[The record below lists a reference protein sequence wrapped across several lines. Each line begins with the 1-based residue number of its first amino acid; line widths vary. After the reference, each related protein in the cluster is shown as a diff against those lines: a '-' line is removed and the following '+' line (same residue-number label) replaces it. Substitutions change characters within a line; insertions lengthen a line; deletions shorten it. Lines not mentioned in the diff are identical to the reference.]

1 MNTDLFI
8 LTFDSPT
15 GAEAMLQTLKNLQSD
30 NFIELLDAVIVLK
43 DARGNV
49 QLSQPLAVGP
59 GKGAAFGALT
69 GAIVGML
76 GGPGGAIVG
85 LISGAVTGGATAAAW
100 EADLPQDDIKAM
112 AVDELRPGESALLV
126 YVDEV
131 WIDQIEQ
138 TAKDVAANIAR
149 HIVRKRRQAEREQR
163 AEVRKEKIDAAYTSW
178 QAKLDDQRASVAALR
193 QQVANGV
200 KADQAAIQKQI
211 DSANAAVH
219 MTYKNVLATLAAWQR
234 QIDANIDE
242 LQANM
247 KAANAEAK
255 ADIERRLTSAKEARA
270 AARAHVKETLT
281 ARLNALKADIETLK
295 AQAATAKGQAKDK
308 LNQRVAKLQAD
319 AAAEQK
325 RLDQLDKAQGEAWD
339 LMVRSIEDA
348 FDTYDASVYEAEL
361 EYERSA

>member
-1 MNTDLFI
+1 MNTDLFV

-15 GAEAMLQTLKNLQSD
+15 GAEAMLKTLKDLQSD
-30 NFIELLDAVIVLK
+30 NFIELLDAVIVTK
-43 DARGNV
+43 DAKGKV
-49 QLSQPLAVGP
+49 ELSQPLAVGP

-112 AVDELRPGESALLV
+112 AVDELRPGQSALLV
-126 YVDEV
+126 YVDQV

-149 HIVRKRRQAEREQR
+149 HVVSTQRKIAREQA
-163 AEVRKEKIDAAYTSW
+163 AELRKEKIDAAYKSW
-178 QAKLDDQRASVAALR
+178 QAKVDSQRASVTALR
-193 QQVANGV
+193 QQAASGL

-211 DSANAAVH
+211 DNANAAVH
-219 MTYKNVLATLAAWQR
+219 TTYQNVLQTLRAWQR

-247 KAANAEAK
+247 KSANADAK
-255 ADIERRLTSAKEARA
+255 ADIEQRLASAKEARA
-270 AARAHVKETLT
+270 VARADVKETLT
-281 ARLNALKADIETLK
+281 ARLNALKADIDTLK

-325 RLDQLDKAQGEAWD
+325 RLDQLDKAEGAAWD
-339 LMVRSIEDA
+339 LMVKSISDA
-348 FDTYDASVYEAEL
+348 FDAYDASVYEAEL
-361 EYERSA
+361 EYEKSA